1 MRVAMLGVHMHL
13 IVTGIV
19 LSFGQ
24 LCYNRLVVHMH
35 LIVTGIVLS
44 FGQLRYNRINEMLY

>member
-44 FGQLRYNRINEMLY
+44 FGQLRYYRINEMLY

>member
-1 MRVAMLGVHMHL
+1 MRVAMLG
-13 IVTGIV
+13 
-19 LSFGQ
+19 
-24 LCYNRLVVHMH
+24 VHMH